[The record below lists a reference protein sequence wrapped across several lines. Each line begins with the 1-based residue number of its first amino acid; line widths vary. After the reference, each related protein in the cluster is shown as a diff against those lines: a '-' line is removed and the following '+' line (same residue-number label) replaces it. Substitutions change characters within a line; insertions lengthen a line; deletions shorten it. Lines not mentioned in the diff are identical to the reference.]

1 MKDSTGIEN
10 TLFTPKKAISYLR
23 VSTRGQ
29 AERGGGDDEGF
40 SIPAQREANRK
51 KAASLGAIIVK
62 EFVDRGASAKSVD
75 RKDLQNMLEYIAETP
90 VDYCIIH
97 KVDRLIRN
105 RWDDADISRA
115 LVKHNVKLVSTM
127 ESIDETPAG
136 MLMHGIMAS
145 IAEFYSNN
153 LATEVIK
160 GMSKKAEKGGTIS
173 KAPLAYKNIRH
184 MDEMGREERYV
195 ILDEERAPLAQLG
208 FQEFA
213 TGNWVV
219 NDLAE
224 YLALRG
230 LTTRAT
236 PKIPSKPIDGNALG
250 KMFKNPYYKG
260 LVMYKGK
267 QYPGK
272 HPALIDEETWQK
284 VQDVLSTHVHG
295 ERTREH
301 PHFLKSTVYCG
312 SCGERLIIQY
322 ARSRSGVRYP
332 YFSCAGRH
340 SKRNDC
346 LQKSLLIA
354 EIERQ
359 IENLYHRI
367 SFTPEL
373 RQKLE
378 EWLLKEIRMTAE
390 SFATERR
397 GLELEK
403 DKLSRQQRK
412 LLEAHYA
419 DAIPIELFKE
429 EQRKIADAISAI
441 NKRIQIQGEHSTAL
455 ETKLSETL
463 ELLENCGTLYAS
475 APENIKR
482 TFNQALFKKIHVHNN
497 DDGIS
502 VAPEF
507 TSTYAL
513 ILGGQSVSAG
523 MPSEK
528 PLKTGFAR
536 FVDAIYNLKSF
547 LKNKNHDP
555 NFFGHGFSK
564 GILVEATGFEPATPA
579 SRTQYSTKLSHASMP

>member
-1 MKDSTGIEN
+1 MEN
-10 TLFTPKKAISYLR
+10 AIFTPKKAISYLR

-40 SIPAQREANRK
+40 SIPAQREANKK

-62 EFVDRGASAKSVD
+62 EFVDRGASAKSAD
-75 RKDLQNMLEYIAETP
+75 RKDLQNMLEYVAETP
-90 VDYCIIH
+90 VDYCIVH

-105 RWDDADISRA
+105 RWDDADISRS
-115 LVKHNVKLVSTM
+115 LVKHNVRLVSAM

-160 GMSKKAEKGGTIS
+160 GMSKKAEKGGTVS
-173 KAPLAYKNIRH
+173 KAPLGYKNIRR
-184 MDEMGREERYV
+184 MDDMGREERFV
-195 ILDEERAPLAQLG
+195 ILDEERAPLTRLG

-219 NDLAE
+219 EDLAG

-236 PKIPSKPIDGNALG
+236 PKIPSRPMDGNALG
-250 KMFKNPYYKG
+250 KMLKNPYYKG
-260 LVMYKGK
+260 MVLFKGK
-267 QYPGK
+267 YYPGK
-272 HPALIDEETWQK
+272 HTALTDEETWQRA
-284 VQDVLSTHVHG
+284 QDVLSSHING

-301 PHFLKSTVYCG
+301 PHFLKSTVFCG
-312 SCGERLIIQY
+312 TCKERLIIQY

-340 SKRNDC
+340 SKRTGC
-346 LQKSLLIA
+346 KQKSLLIE

-367 SFTPEL
+367 SFTPKF

-378 EWLLKEIRMTAE
+378 GWLLAEIRKAAE
-390 SFATERR
+390 SFAAERR

-419 DAIPIELFKE
+419 DAIPMDLFKE
-429 EQRKIADAISAI
+429 EQRKLADAISAI
-441 NKRIQIQGEHSTAL
+441 DRRVEVREGHFTAL
-455 ETKLSETL
+455 ESKLGEYL
-463 ELLENCGTLYAS
+463 ELLENCGILYSS
-475 APENIKR
+475 APDNVKR
-482 TFNQALFKKIHVHNN
+482 TCNQAFFEKIYVHDNGG
-497 DDGIS
+497 GIR
-502 VAPEF
+502 VTPEF
-507 TSTYAL
+507 TPAYAL
-513 ILGGQSVSAG
+513 IFGGQ
-523 MPSEK
+523 PE
-528 PLKTGFAR
+528 R
-536 FVDAIYNLKSF
+536 IDDLKSF
-547 LKNKNHDP
+547 LKNQNHASH
-555 NFFGHGFSK
+555 FFGHGFSNDLLVGPP
-564 GILVEATGFEPATPA
+564 GIEPGTD
-579 SRTQYSTKLSHASMP
+579 RL